1 MQNSNGSFD
10 FDLKEYLA
18 SATKATDEINPD
30 ENSVEFVMSHAMEMV
45 TYFAQA
51 EKQGLDVLDFQLPE
65 ILDKTG
71 LLELIIQ
78 NSLADIQTTTPDLL
92 KDARAIMNTDTAR
105 RMMFTALCIGIGLSI
120 KEEWR

>member
-1 MQNSNGSFD
+1 MQNNNGSFD
-10 FDLKEYLA
+10 FDLKEYLTL
-18 SATKATDEINPD
+18 ATKATDETNPD
-30 ENSVEFVMSHAMEMV
+30 NDSVEFVMSHAVDMV
-45 TYFAQA
+45 AYFAQS
-51 EKQGLDVLDFQLPE
+51 EKQGLDILDLQIPE
-65 ILDKTG
+65 TLDKTG